1 MKEAEIEK
9 TSVKILSSSST
20 EVFSAVG
27 EVIKFDGFLKYI
39 PLPKKNDI
47 EENKGILPDM
57 QAKDKIELVKMIA
70 TQNFLNHPSDFLKH
84 RLLKD

>member
-9 TSVKILSSSST
+9 TSVKIHSSSST

-27 EVIKFDGFLKYI
+27 EVIKFDGFLKIYSVS
-39 PLPKKNDI
+39 KENDI
-47 EENKGILPDM
+47 EESKGILPNM

-84 RLLKD
+84 LLLKD